1 MPRLSG
7 RTEWGFDARHRQ
19 LDVRAGALRL
29 DVANDI
35 SLQTG
40 VILGLIPSVLVPR
53 QDLSTRGALFL
64 TLPGGEQR
72 LLGVWK
78 LRLSALGGT
87 AHESADTRTDV
98 LGASFGMGPCL
109 APTYDTRGWVVL
121 LCTEYG
127 GGGLTLDSHQRRGAR
142 VEPRTVGF
150 GTVGLGLEAEYNF
163 ASIFQVGARL
173 GWDVYLGE
181 IEARRD
187 DGSRI
192 FEASANTLHVGV
204 GLGLRF

>member
-1 MPRLSG
+1 
-7 RTEWGFDARHRQ
+7 
-19 LDVRAGALRL
+19 VRAGALRL

-150 GTVGLGLEAEYNF
+150 GTVGFAYGVFTARAVCRFKTDPIGAQGIAEVF
-163 ASIFQVGARL
+163 A
-173 GWDVYLGE
+173 E
-181 IEARRD
+181 
-187 DGSRI
+187 RI
-192 FEASANTLHVGV
+192 V
-204 GLGLRF
+204 R